1 MRFCLLQVYI
11 RQVCFYTPGKIHAL
25 NGRSDSTPM
34 KLTLFERVM
43 TTKRDRKKRVFRS
56 TMHSVI
62 FLRCV
67 LTIFWLRT
75 KVCSLICPQF
85 LLSHGR
91 GLAVIKP
98 WWGRCQTQKIC
109 KICLLL
115 RSLYDRKTFQSF
127 FFDFRVLGQ
136 QCKAYFSSTAFQR
149 VFFSEFFC
157 DPQGRLV
164 HM

>member
-1 MRFCLLQVYI
+1 MAR
-11 RQVCFYTPGKIHAL
+11 
-25 NGRSDSTPM
+25 RSDSTPM

-75 KVCSLICPQF
+75 KVGSLICPQF
-85 LLSHGR
+85 LLLPGR
-91 GLAVIKP
+91 CLAVIKP

-115 RSLYDRKTFQSF
+115 RSLYDRKTFQTF

-149 VFFSEFFC
+149 VFYRSFFVIPRA
-157 DPQGRLV
+157 DLYV
-164 HM
+164 HTVFPRIVSALE